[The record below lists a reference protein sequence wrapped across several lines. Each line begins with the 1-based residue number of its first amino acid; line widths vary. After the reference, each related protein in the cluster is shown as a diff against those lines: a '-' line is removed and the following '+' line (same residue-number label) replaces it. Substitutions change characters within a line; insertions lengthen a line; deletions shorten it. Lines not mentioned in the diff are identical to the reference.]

1 MESGGIQFGL
11 GGVAGQL
18 KERLLAV
25 PIYQRSYAWDEDQVQ
40 EFWTDVRGAFSESHP
55 EYFLGT
61 LVITRQANPPRDGII
76 DGQQRLATTSILLAA
91 IRDEYKSRGDSTRAD
106 IVQKDFLATSDLAS
120 AAEVARLSLSSDD
133 LQFFQRRIVSALGN
147 PAPSRPSH
155 ELILKAYKY
164 LREQITKVADDAGP
178 DWSTRLTKWVGFLR
192 DNVKV
197 IVLEVPSDSDAYL
210 IFETLND
217 RGADLTIA
225 DLLKNYLFGHA
236 GTSLD
241 AVRDGWMMVLGSLE
255 IPAENSTF
263 TTFLRHYW
271 SSMRGAVRERELYK
285 SIKQHVVTEAQVLDF
300 ISNLQAAAE
309 LYSALLNDSH
319 DYWDGFGATIKS
331 NIETLLRLELEQNRP
346 LLLAVLQHFTDPEKK
361 ALLKALVSWSVRG
374 LVVGGIGG
382 GTAEKAYCSAA
393 VKVRS
398 GAVKTTAELLV
409 ELASIVPSD
418 TSFEDAFKIATV
430 TKAGLARYY
439 MIALE
444 KGSKNEAE
452 PEFVPN
458 DNEEQVNLE
467 HVLPKRAK
475 QADWGAAFTTD
486 ERKEYV
492 YRIGNLAL
500 LQKGPNGRIGNKSF
514 SDKKAALSA
523 SAFAL
528 TKEVGAET
536 DWTKQAIS
544 TRQGRLAALAVQV
557 WPR

>member
-11 GGVAGQL
+11 GGIAGQI

-25 PIYQRSYAWDEDQVQ
+25 PIYQRSYAWTDDQVR
-40 EFWTDVRGAFSESHP
+40 EFWTDLRSAFAENNS

-61 LVITRQANPPRDGII
+61 LVLTKQANPPRDGII

-91 IRDEYKSRGDSTRAD
+91 IRDEYRSRGDNQRAD
-106 IVQKDFLATSDLAS
+106 IVQKEYLATSDLAS
-120 AAEVARLSLSSDD
+120 AQEVARLSLSSDD
-133 LQFFQRRIVSALGN
+133 LQFFQKRIVEAVDDTRS
-147 PAPSRPSH
+147 SRPSH
-155 ELILKAYKY
+155 DLIIVAYDYFK
-164 LREQITKVADDAGP
+164 EQIAKVADDAGP
-178 DWSTRLTKWVGFLR
+178 EWTARLTKWVTFLR
-192 DNVKV
+192 DSVKT
-197 IVLEVPSDSDAYL
+197 IVLEVPTDSDAYL

-236 GTSLD
+236 GPNLD

-255 IPAENSTF
+255 IPAENSVF

-271 SSMRGAVRERELYK
+271 SSVRGAVRERELYK
-285 SIKQHVVTEAQVLDF
+285 SIKEHVATEPQVLEF
-300 ISNLQAAAE
+300 ITKLQAAAE

-319 DYWDGFGATIKS
+319 DYWDRFGATVK
-331 NIETLLRLELEQNRP
+331 NNVETLLRLDLEQNRP
-346 LLLAVLQHFTDPEKK
+346 LLLAVLQHFTDGEKK
-361 ALLKALVSWSVRG
+361 RLLKALVSWSVRG

-398 GAVKTTAELLV
+398 GAVKTTDELLV
-409 ELASIVPSD
+409 ELAAIVPSD
-418 TSFEDAFKIATV
+418 GSFENAFKIATV
-430 TKAGLARYY
+430 TKASLARYLL
-439 MIALE
+439 IALE
-444 KGSKNEAE
+444 NGKKNEEE

-458 DNEEQVNLE
+458 ENEEQVNLE

-475 QADWGAAFTTD
+475 DADWGVAFTTD

-492 YRIGNLAL
+492 HRMGNLAL
-500 LQKGPNGRIGNKSF
+500 LQKGPNGRIGNKPF
-514 SDKKAALSA
+514 VDKKPILTA
-523 SAFAL
+523 SGYEL
-528 TKEVGAET
+528 TKEIGAED
-536 DWTKQAIS
+536 DWTKQGIAD
-544 TRQGRLAALAVQV
+544 RQVRLAALAVNV

>member
-25 PIYQRSYAWDEDQVQ
+25 PIYQRSYAWEEDQVQ
-40 EFWTDVRGAFSESHP
+40 EFWTDIRGAFSDSHQ

-91 IRDEYKSRGDSTRAD
+91 IRDEYKSRGDSRRAD
-106 IVQKDFLATSDLAS
+106 IVQNDYLATSDLAS
-120 AAEVARLSLSSDD
+120 ATEVARLSLSSDD
-133 LQFFQRRIVSALGN
+133 LQFFQQRIVRAIDN
-147 PAPSRPSH
+147 TAPSRLSH
-155 ELILKAYKY
+155 SLILKAYSY
-164 LREQITKVADDAGP
+164 LREQIKKVADDAGP
-178 DWSTRLTKWVGFLR
+178 DWTMRLTSWVTFLK

-241 AVRDGWMMVLGSLE
+241 AVRDGWMMVLGLLE
-255 IPAENSTF
+255 IPAENSIF

-271 SSMRGAVRERELYK
+271 SSVRGAVRERELYK
-285 SIKQHVVTEAQVLDF
+285 SIKEHVVTEAQVLEF

-319 DYWDGFGATIKS
+319 DYWDGLGATVKS
-331 NIETLLRLELEQNRP
+331 NVETLLRLELEQNRP
-346 LLLAVLQHFTDPEKK
+346 LLLAVLQHFTDREKK

-382 GTAEKAYCSAA
+382 GTAEKAYCNAA

-398 GAVKTTAELLV
+398 GAVKTTPELLAELV
-409 ELASIVPSD
+409 SIVPSD
-418 TSFEDAFKIATV
+418 ASFEDAFKIATV

-439 MIALE
+439 LSALE
-444 KGSKNEAE
+444 KGVKSEAE

-458 DNEEQVNLE
+458 ENEEQVNLE
-467 HVLPKRAK
+467 HVLPKRSK
-475 QADWGAAFTTD
+475 QGDWDVAFSPD

-492 YRIGNLAL
+492 HRIGNLVL
-500 LQKGPNGRIGNKSF
+500 LQKGPNGRIGNKAF
-514 SDKKAALSA
+514 ADKKAVLSE
-523 SAFAL
+523 SAYTL
-528 TKEVGAET
+528 TKEVGAEM
-536 DWTKQAIS
+536 DWTKQAIA
-544 TRQGRLAALAVQV
+544 TRQERLAALAVKV